1 MKLIV
6 ATKNKGKV
14 SEIGKIL
21 EGTGVELLSLSD
33 LPDIVM
39 PEETGATFEENALL
53 KARAISTAAGIAALA
68 DDSGLEVDSLG
79 GRPGVF
85 SARYAGTDATDEE
98 NYIKLLGELEGVPEA
113 KRTARFRCAVAFVA
127 SNGTSAVFHGTLEG
141 QIAQVPSGTGGFG
154 YDPVFYIPSEGRTS
168 AELSPEEK
176 NRISHRA
183 KALAGFKAYL
193 LATGGR

>member
-21 EGTGVELLSLSD
+21 EGLGVELLSLD
-33 LPDIVM
+33 DFPDIVM
-39 PEETGATFEENALL
+39 PEETGATFEANALI
-53 KARAISTAAGIAALA
+53 KARAIASATGFPALA
-68 DDSGLEVDSLG
+68 DDSGLEVDALG
-79 GRPGVF
+79 GRPGVY

-98 NYIKLLGELEGVPEA
+98 NYLKLLEELVGVPESE
-113 KRTARFRCAVAFVA
+113 RTARFHCAVAFVSSDGA
-127 SNGTSAVFHGTLEG
+127 SAVFHGTFEG
-141 QIAQVPSGTGGFG
+141 QIARRPSGTGGFG
-154 YDPVFYIPSEGRTS
+154 YDPVFYIPSEARTS

-183 KALAGFKAYL
+183 KALEGFKVYL
-193 LATGGR
+193 LAAGGR

>member
-14 SEIGKIL
+14 SEIGNIL
-21 EGTGVELLSLSD
+21 EGLDVELLSLSD
-33 LPDIVM
+33 FSDIVM
-39 PEETGATFEENALL
+39 PEETGTTFEENALI
-53 KARAISTAAGIAALA
+53 KASAIASATGFAALA

-98 NYIKLLGELEGVPEA
+98 NYLKLLGELEGVPEA
-113 KRTARFRCAVAFVA
+113 ERTARFRCAVAFV
-127 SNGTSAVFHGTLEG
+127 SSDGTSVVFHGTLEG
-141 QIAQVPSGTGGFG
+141 RIAQRPSGTGGFG

-183 KALAGFKAYL
+183 KALEGFKAYL
-193 LATGGR
+193 LAAGGR

>member
-21 EGTGVELLSLSD
+21 EGLGVELLSLAD
-33 LPDIVM
+33 FPDIVM
-39 PEETGATFEENALL
+39 PEETGATFEANALI
-53 KARAISTAAGIAALA
+53 KARAIASATGFPALA
-68 DDSGLEVDSLG
+68 DDSGLEVDALG
-79 GRPGVF
+79 GRPGIF

-98 NYIKLLGELEGVPEA
+98 NYIKLLGELEGVPDG

-127 SNGTSAVFHGTLEG
+127 SDGAIRVFHGTLEG
-141 QIAQVPSGTGGFG
+141 QIAQRPSGNRGFG
-154 YDPVFYIPSEGRTS
+154 YDPVFYIPSEARTS

-183 KALAGFKAYL
+183 KALEGFKAYL
-193 LATGGR
+193 LAAGGR